1 MPEACLFAEALS
13 VGYFLPRLSS
23 KIRFLHPPRH
33 PPFLNTISN
42 NHNLHFSDWLRNEPI
57 VSWRAWR
64 TLQSQRQGH
73 LPHPRCM
80 RLRACNRDLR
90 REAGHSID
98 RDTLAERSKAVAQ
111 GAIPKGR
118 GFEPHRCHF
127 CGMGCDHMC
136 MYMCMM
142 YLITEFQLYPM
153 IFEAYQTH

>member
-1 MPEACLFAEALS
+1 MFAEALS

-42 NHNLHFSDWLRNEPI
+42 NHKLHFSDWLRNEPI
-57 VSWRAWR
+57 VSWRAWG

-73 LPHPRCM
+73 LPHPRCL
-80 RLRACNRDLR
+80 RLRACNRR
-90 REAGHSID
+90 CEAGHSFD

-118 GFEPHRCHF
+118 GFEPH
-127 CGMGCDHMC
+127 GCQFAAWDVTIC
-136 MYMCMM
+136 VC
-142 YLITEFQLYPM
+142 TC
-153 IFEAYQTH
+153 A